1 MTSLPPTRNLLAR
14 LKEIEIQEALFRL
27 SRFNRVFQDIVA
39 FVVCVGAVILYACLG
54 LVIAGLAEKEAL
66 RTFVLLVFVIMLLAF
81 VSWSIT
87 SSAEG
92 IWKGWKITRRF
103 NAVQADQIDH
113 DEAAA
118 LQFQE
123 YISSATAEDVE
134 ERKARIEQHL
144 KEAKARGAFAGAV
157 TALLTALGSLKKFLY
172 TPAADNPFDFTLMG
186 AALGL
191 GVSVGLAFWL
201 YAEEGFGR
209 LAFELER
216 AAVAK
221 RLRSPAVAAPAPAM
235 QTIRA
240 NVAQSPKRT
249 TKKRPVR

>member
-1 MTSLPPTRNLLAR
+1 M
-14 LKEIEIQEALFRL
+14 KEIEKQEALLRL
-27 SRFNRVFQDIVA
+27 SRFNRVFQDIAA
-39 FVVCVGAVILYACLG
+39 FVVCLGAVTLYACLG
-54 LVIAGLAEKEAL
+54 LVITGWVEKEAL
-66 RTFVLLVFVIMLLAF
+66 RTFVLSVFVIMLLAF

-87 SSAEG
+87 SAAEG

-103 NAVQADQIDH
+103 SAVQADQIDR

-118 LQFQE
+118 LQFRA

-144 KEAKARGAFAGAV
+144 KEAKARGAFAGTI
-157 TALLTALGSLKKFLY
+157 TALLTGLGSLKSFLS
-172 TPAADNPFDFTLMG
+172 TPSADNPFDFALMG

-216 AAVAK
+216 TAVAK
-221 RLRSPAVAAPAPAM
+221 RLRSPAVAAPAPAL

-240 NVAQSPKRT
+240 SVAQSPKRAA
-249 TKKRPVR
+249 KKRPGR